1 MNKPLEVRIAATT
14 AATVHNARPP
24 GGAVPNP
31 VRWMSVK
38 RMVPFLL
45 VAALVVAGCGSSSS
59 SSSSSAASSGSS
71 GQTTTAAPKVHFA
84 KTKFLIDAGLAF
96 GTFHR
101 WIYKPLK
108 AGDFAHPLQH
118 KATVVK
124 AALAGAFV
132 VNRLGA
138 ALTAAQGSPLL
149 SKLVA
154 PITALKTKLD
164 SAVASLKGGSPDL
177 SGLESANGDIGSIS
191 SLASQAGATIKEKA
205 ASGF

>member
-1 MNKPLEVRIAATT
+1 MNKPLEVQIAATT
-14 AATVHNARPP
+14 AAKVHNARPP
-24 GGAVPNP
+24 GGAVLNP